1 MSLLNV
7 YGKLPLT
14 PVSAKG
20 SWVTDK
26 DGTQYLDF
34 YGGHGV
40 ISIGHQHPTWVKALT
55 QQIEKISFYSN
66 AVELPQQEEAA
77 KALKKASNLL
87 DYEVFFCNSG
97 AEANE
102 NALKLAAWQNDKK
115 KLVAVEKAFHGR
127 TLSALQITDN
137 PSILSPLGSFENTTF
152 VPLND
157 EDALKKAITKEV
169 AAFVIEGIQG
179 VAGVNEPTA
188 HYLELAQKLCKENN
202 VCLILDEVQSGA
214 GRTGKF
220 FAFQHFNIKPD
231 IITSAKGLGNGFPV
245 AAVLVAP
252 HLHYK
257 LGMLGTTF
265 GGNYMACQSVTSV
278 CETILNENLLEH
290 TLKQGEKIKTELLKL
305 NGISSVRGKGLML
318 GMVISS
324 GQAKPLQV
332 ELLKQGVITGTS
344 SAADTLRILP
354 PLNINDSE
362 VDFFLNAISK
372 ALKNLS

>member
-1 MSLLNV
+1 MNLLNV

-40 ISIGHQHPTWVKALT
+40 ISIGHQHPTWVKAIT

-77 KALKKASNLL
+77 KALKKASNLP

-102 NALKLAAWQNDKK
+102 NALKLAAWQNNKK

-127 TLSALQITDN
+127 TLGALQITDN
-137 PSILSPLGSFENTTF
+137 PNILSPLGSFENTTF

-179 VAGVNEPTA
+179 VAGVNEPSA
-188 HYLELAQKLCKENN
+188 SYLELAQKLCKENN

-252 HLHYK
+252 HLQYK

-290 TLKQGEKIKTELLKL
+290 TLKQGEKIKTELLKTD
-305 NGISSVRGKGLML
+305 GISSVRGKGLML

-324 GQAKPLQV
+324 GQAKPLQL

-362 VDFFLNAISK
+362 VNFFLNAITK
-372 ALKNLS
+372 ALKNL

>member
-1 MSLLNV
+1 MNLLNV

-40 ISIGHQHPTWVKALT
+40 ISIGHQHPTWVKAIT

-77 KALKKASNLL
+77 KALKKASALPG
-87 DYEVFFCNSG
+87 YEVFFCNSG

-127 TLSALQITDN
+127 TLGALQITDN
-137 PSILSPLGSFENTTF
+137 PNILSPLGTFENTTF

-157 EDALKKAITKEV
+157 EDALKKNITKEV

-179 VAGVNEPTA
+179 VAGVNVPSA
-188 HYLELAQKLCKENN
+188 SYLELAQKLCKENN

-220 FAFQHFNIKPD
+220 FAFQHYNIKPD

-252 HLHYK
+252 HLQYK

-290 TLKQGEKIKTELLKL
+290 TLKQGEKIKTELLKID
-305 NGISSVRGKGLML
+305 GISSVRGKGLML

-324 GQAKPLQV
+324 GQAKPLQL

-362 VDFFLNAISK
+362 VNFFLNAITK
-372 ALKNLS
+372 ALKNL